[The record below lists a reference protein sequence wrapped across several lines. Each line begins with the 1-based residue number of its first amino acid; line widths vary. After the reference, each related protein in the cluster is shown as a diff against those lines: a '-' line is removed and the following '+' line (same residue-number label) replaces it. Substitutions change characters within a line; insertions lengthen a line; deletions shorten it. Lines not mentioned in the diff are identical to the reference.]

1 MTTDSSREVYLDHH
15 ATTPVDKRVVE
26 EMEPY
31 FTEQYGNPASKANH
45 SFGHSA
51 SNRIE
56 RAREQVA
63 EGIGARTGGE
73 PVAKSIIFTSGA
85 TESDNLA
92 VRGLAEH
99 AQKNDIGSHIITSK
113 IEHEAVIEPCKY
125 LEERGFEVTYLPVD
139 EYGRVDPV
147 AVQNAIQDET
157 FLVSIM
163 AANNEIGTINPIKE
177 IGSIVDDYEG
187 VWFHTDAVQAIG
199 AIDIDVN
206 EMAVDLMSISGHK
219 IYGPKG
225 IGALYTDLKIKN
237 KIEPLLLGGGHE
249 SGKRSGTP
257 NVPGIVGL
265 AKALQLAVENREERV
280 EHVEHLR
287 DQLWNRLSNEL
298 DSVVLNGHPEERLP
312 NNLNVSF
319 PNINVKELVRMSL
332 TDYGVMAALGSACA
346 SGEDASHVLEQI
358 TDDQDRIKGAVRF
371 GLGKDL
377 TEEDIEYAADTI
389 VNEVELTESI
399 FG

>member
-1 MTTDSSREVYLDHH
+1 MTTDSGREVYLDHH

-26 EMEPY
+26 AMQPY
-31 FTEQYGNPASKANH
+31 FTKHYGNPASKANH
-45 SFGHSA
+45 SIGHTA
-51 SNRIE
+51 SKRIE
-56 RAREQVA
+56 QVREQVA

-85 TESDNLA
+85 TESNNLA

-99 AQKNDIGSHIITSK
+99 AQKNDAGSHIITSK

-125 LEERGFEVTYLPVD
+125 LEEKGFDVTYLSVD
-139 EYGRVDPV
+139 EYGQVDPM
-147 AVQNAIQDET
+147 AVRDAIRDET

-177 IGSIVDDYEG
+177 IGSVVDDYED

-199 AIDIDVN
+199 AVDININ
-206 EMAVDLMSISGHK
+206 EMGIDLMSISGHK

-237 KIEPLLLGGGHE
+237 KIEPLQLGGGHE

-265 AKALQLAVENREERV
+265 GKALELAVENRENRV
-280 EHVEHLR
+280 KHVEHLR

-298 DSVVLNGHPEERLP
+298 DNIILNGHPEERLP

-319 PNINVKELVRMSL
+319 PNVNVKELVRMSL
-332 TDYGVMAALGSACA
+332 TEHGVMAALGSACA
-346 SGEDASHVLEQI
+346 SGEDTSHVLEQI
-358 TDDQDRIKGAVRF
+358 SDDEDRIKGAVRF

-377 TEEDIEYAADTI
+377 TKEDIEYAADVI
-389 VNEVELTESI
+389 IKEVELTESI